1 MIKMKV
7 MRLIVEMRS
16 AIYTRVCTLHM
27 LGLKTFDIRAVVVQ
41 LFIIA
46 SYLSKKKLL
55 IIANCSDR
63 QIMLTNIGREMY
75 ISFNLFI

>member
-46 SYLSKKKLL
+46 SYLSKKTAHHCKL
-55 IIANCSDR
+55 
-63 QIMLTNIGREMY
+63 
-75 ISFNLFI
+75 